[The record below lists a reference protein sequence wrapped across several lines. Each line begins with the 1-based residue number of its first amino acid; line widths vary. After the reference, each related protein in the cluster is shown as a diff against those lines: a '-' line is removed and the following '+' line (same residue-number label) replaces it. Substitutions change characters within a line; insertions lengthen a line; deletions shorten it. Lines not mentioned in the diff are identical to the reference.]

1 MSQTVDQN
9 IDHSKFEKKFIDTLN
24 KHAPKKIKLLRRNQK
39 PHVNKVLVSAIMKKS
54 RLKNKADK
62 TRKAA
67 DIFNYEKQRNL
78 VVKINK
84 ECKREHFDKLNVKI
98 QPNHFGRLVNHTSE
112 TNICIVAPKLH

>member
-9 IDHSKFEKKFIDTLN
+9 IDHSKFEKEFKDTLN
-24 KHAPKKIKLLRRNQK
+24 KHAPKKTKLLRRNQK

-62 TRKAA
+62 TRKAV

-78 VVKINK
+78 VVKINE
-84 ECKREHFDKLNVKI
+84 ECKTEHFDKLNVKI

-112 TNICIVAPKLH
+112 TNTYIVAPKLH